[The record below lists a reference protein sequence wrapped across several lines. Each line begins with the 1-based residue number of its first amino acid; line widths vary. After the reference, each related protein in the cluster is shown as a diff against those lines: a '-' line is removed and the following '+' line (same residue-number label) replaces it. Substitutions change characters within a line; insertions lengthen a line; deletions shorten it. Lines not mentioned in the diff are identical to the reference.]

1 MSPARGR
8 RRRRTATP
16 RITAA
21 RVLALLEARPADAWL
36 SPELAAQ
43 LGGGLAAVPRVEA
56 ALRSLEADG
65 RVRLEAVAPA
75 DRHFA
80 PFVVAA
86 IIRPDLP
93 RREAEEAARRRVE
106 HGAARWLREVLAS
119 HRCIG

>member
-1 MSPARGR
+1 MSPARRRGR
-8 RRRRTATP
+8 RRPVPP

-21 RVLALLEARPADAWL
+21 RVLALLETRPADAWL
-36 SPELAAQ
+36 SPELAAT
-43 LGGGLAAVPRVEA
+43 LGGGRAVVPRVEA
-56 ALRSLEADG
+56 ILRSLEADG
-65 RVRLEAVAPA
+65 RVRLDAVTPA

-93 RREAEEAARRRVE
+93 RRVAEDAARRQVE
-106 HGAARWLREVLAS
+106 QGAARWLREVLAS